1 MGNGRNSSGRRAVS
15 RETKVGLLVGLVF
28 IGLFGLILSLRAGSE
43 VVGHA
48 NLPVG
53 ESQNYRTMA
62 RAVRHDVDPF
72 IEHSVL
78 DIAPAGPREQGPEV
92 REALEERLPAP
103 GSIRE
108 TEPPARTV
116 SDVGVIAAGPVEVVT
131 PVRETPDAP
140 SAERMSPATREAER
154 AKEAA
159 PATPTYVVQSKDT
172 LVRIAHRFYGAQ
184 GDRLWRR
191 IYEANRSVLSDPD
204 RLRPGQKLVIPGAEA
219 SPALASVPVPEGD
232 GVHTVTAGELAEM
245 LGNRSDLVEAASPM
259 PATYTVQKGDTFY
272 GIAKRLYGNARYA
285 PLLHLKNKHLVPDAT
300 KLRAG
305 QRIVLLEGV
314 EAVGEQ
320 VAMR

>member
-1 MGNGRNSSGRRAVS
+1 VS
-15 RETKVGLLVGLVF
+15 RETKVGLLVGLIF
-28 IGLFGLILSLRAGSE
+28 IGLFGLILSLRAGRE
-43 VVGHA
+43 AVGHA

-53 ESQNYRTMA
+53 ESQKYRTMA

-78 DIAPAGPREQGPEV
+78 EISGTGGLEGG

-108 TEPPARTV
+108 TETPARAV
-116 SDVGVIAAGPVEVVT
+116 SEVGVIAAGPIEVVT
-131 PVRETPDAP
+131 PVRETPDTP
-140 SAERMSPATREAER
+140 SAEGESPAARETDR

-159 PATPTYVVQSKDT
+159 PAAPTYVVRANDS
-172 LVRIAHRFYGAQ
+172 LVRIARRFYGAQ

-204 RLRPGQKLVIPGAEA
+204 RLRPGQELVIPGVEA
-219 SPALASVPVPEGD
+219 SPALASVPAPEGE
-232 GVHTVTAGELAEM
+232 VVRTVTAGELAEM
-245 LGNRSDLVEAASPM
+245 LGNRSDLSEAPSPL
-259 PATYTVQKGDTFY
+259 PATYTVQQGDTFY
-272 GIAKRLYGNARYA
+272 GIAERLYGNARYA

-314 EAVGEQ
+314 EPAGEQ

>member
-1 MGNGRNSSGRRAVS
+1 MS
-15 RETKVGLLVGLVF
+15 RETKVGLLVGLIF
-28 IGLFGLILSLRAGSE
+28 IGLFGLILSFRAGSE

-53 ESQNYRTMA
+53 DSQKYRTMA
-62 RAVRHDVDPF
+62 RALRHDVDPF

-78 DIAPAGPREQGPEV
+78 DIAPACPRQEGPAA
-92 REALEERLPAP
+92 REAVEERLPAP

-116 SDVGVIAAGPVEVVT
+116 SDVGVIAAGPIEAVT

-140 SAERMSPATREAER
+140 SAERALPAAREAER
-154 AKEAA
+154 AKEAV
-159 PATPTYVVQSKDT
+159 PAAPTYVVRANDS
-172 LVRIAHRFYGAQ
+172 LVLIARRFYGTP

-204 RLRPGQKLVIPGAEA
+204 RLRAGQELVIPGVEA
-219 SPALASVPVPEGD
+219 SPASVPAPEGE
-232 GVHTVTAGELAEM
+232 VVRTVTAGELAEM
-245 LGNRSDLVEAASPM
+245 LGNRSDLVEAPSPL
-259 PATYTVQKGDTFY
+259 PATYTVRAGDTFY
-272 GIAKRLYGNARYA
+272 GIAERLYGNARYA
-285 PLLHLKNKHLVPDAT
+285 SLLHLKNKHLVPDAT

-314 EAVGEQ
+314 EAAAAGEQ

>member
-1 MGNGRNSSGRRAVS
+1 VS

-43 VVGHA
+43 AVGHA

-53 ESQNYRTMA
+53 ESQKYRTMA

-103 GSIRE
+103 DSIRAA
-108 TEPPARTV
+108 EPPARTV
-116 SDVGVIAAGPVEVVT
+116 SDVGVIAAGPIEVVT
-131 PVRETPDAP
+131 PVRETPDTP
-140 SAERMSPATREAER
+140 SAEGESPPAREAER

-159 PATPTYVVQSKDT
+159 PAAPTYVVRANDS
-172 LVRIAHRFYGAQ
+172 LVLIARRFYGAQ

-204 RLRPGQKLVIPGAEA
+204 HLRPGQELVIPGVEA
-219 SPALASVPVPEGD
+219 SPALASVPAPEGE
-232 GVHTVTAGELAEM
+232 VVRTVTAGELAEM
-245 LGNRSDLVEAASPM
+245 LGNRSDLVEAPSPL
-259 PATYTVQKGDTFY
+259 PATYTVREGDTFY
-272 GIAKRLYGNARYA
+272 GIAERLYGNARYA

-314 EAVGEQ
+314 EAVAAGEQ

>member
-1 MGNGRNSSGRRAVS
+1 VS
-15 RETKVGLLVGLVF
+15 RETKVGLLVGLIF
-28 IGLFGLILSLRAGSE
+28 IGLFGLILSLRGGSE
-43 VVGHA
+43 AVGHA

-53 ESQNYRTMA
+53 ESQKYRTMA

-78 DIAPAGPREQGPEV
+78 DIAPVGPRQEGPAA
-92 REALEERLPAP
+92 REAVEERLPAP
-103 GSIRE
+103 GSVRE
-108 TEPPARTV
+108 TEPLARTV
-116 SDVGVIAAGPVEVVT
+116 SDVGVIAAGLIEVVT

-140 SAERMSPATREAER
+140 SAEGGSPPARETER
-154 AKEAA
+154 AKEAV
-159 PATPTYVVQSKDT
+159 PAAPTYVVRANDS
-172 LVRIAHRFYGAQ
+172 LVLIARRFYGAQ

-204 RLRPGQKLVIPGAEA
+204 RLRPGQELVIPGVEA
-219 SPALASVPVPEGD
+219 SPALASVPAPEGE
-232 GVHTVTAGELAEM
+232 VVRTVTAEELADM
-245 LGNRSDLVEAASPM
+245 LGNRSDLSEAPSPL
-259 PATYTVQKGDTFY
+259 PATYTVREGDTFY
-272 GIAKRLYGNARYA
+272 GIAERLYGNARYA

-314 EAVGEQ
+314 EAAGEQ

>member
-1 MGNGRNSSGRRAVS
+1 VS
-15 RETKVGLLVGLVF
+15 RETKVGLLVGLIF
-28 IGLFGLILSLRAGSE
+28 IGLFGLILSFRTGSE
-43 VVGHA
+43 PAGHA

-53 ESQNYRTMA
+53 ESQKYRTMA

-92 REALEERLPAP
+92 REAVEERLPAP

-108 TEPPARTV
+108 MEPTARTV

-131 PVRETPDAP
+131 PVVETPRAL
-140 SAERMSPATREAER
+140 SAESGPPPVCETER
-154 AKEAA
+154 AKEPA
-159 PATPTYVVQSKDT
+159 PAAPTYVVRANDS
-172 LVRIAHRFYGAQ
+172 LVLIARRFYGAQ

-191 IYEANRSVLSDPD
+191 IYDANRSVLSDPD
-204 RLRPGQKLVIPGAEA
+204 RLRPGQELVIPGVEVSTAPA
-219 SPALASVPVPEGD
+219 PALASVPAPERD
-232 GVHTVTAGELAEM
+232 AVRTVTADELADM
-245 LGNRSDLVEAASPM
+245 LGNQSDLVEAPSPM
-259 PATYTVQKGDTFY
+259 PATYTVQRGDTFY
-272 GIAKRLYGNARYA
+272 GIAERLYGNARYA

-314 EAVGEQ
+314 ESGAAAEQ

>member
-1 MGNGRNSSGRRAVS
+1 VS
-15 RETKVGLLVGLVF
+15 RETKVGLLVGLIF

-43 VVGHA
+43 AVGHA

-53 ESQNYRTMA
+53 ESQKYRTMA
-62 RAVRHDVDPF
+62 RALRHDVDPF

-108 TEPPARTV
+108 TETPARAV
-116 SDVGVIAAGPVEVVT
+116 SEVGVIAAGPAETVT
-131 PVRETPDAP
+131 PVAETPDAP
-140 SAERMSPATREAER
+140 SAESGSPAVRETER

-159 PATPTYVVQSKDT
+159 PAAPTYVVRANDS
-172 LVRIAHRFYGAQ
+172 LVLIARRFYGAQ

-191 IYEANRSVLSDPD
+191 IYEANRSALSDPD
-204 RLRPGQKLVIPGAEA
+204 RLRPGQELVIPGVEA
-219 SPALASVPVPEGD
+219 SPALASVPAPEGE
-232 GVHTVTAGELAEM
+232 VVRTVTAGELADM
-245 LGNRSDLVEAASPM
+245 LGNRSDLVEAPSPL
-259 PATYTVQKGDTFY
+259 PATYTVREGDTFY
-272 GIAKRLYGNARYA
+272 GIAERLYGNARYA

-314 EAVGEQ
+314 EPAGEQ

>member
-1 MGNGRNSSGRRAVS
+1 MS
-15 RETKVGLLVGLVF
+15 RETKVGLLVGLIF
-28 IGLFGLILSLRAGSE
+28 IGLFGLILSLRTGSE
-43 VVGHA
+43 FVGHA

-53 ESQNYRTMA
+53 ESQKYRTMA
-62 RAVRHDVDPF
+62 RALRHDVDPF

-78 DIAPAGPREQGPEV
+78 DIAPAGPRQEGPAV

-116 SDVGVIAAGPVEVVT
+116 SEVGVIAAGPIEAVT
-131 PVRETPDAP
+131 PVRETPDVP
-140 SAERMSPATREAER
+140 SAERASPAARETER
-154 AKEAA
+154 AKEAV
-159 PATPTYVVQSKDT
+159 PAAPTYVVRANDS
-172 LVRIAHRFYGAQ
+172 LVLIARRFYGTQ

-204 RLRPGQKLVIPGAEA
+204 RLRAGQELVIPGVEA
-219 SPALASVPVPEGD
+219 SPASVPATEGE
-232 GVHTVTAGELAEM
+232 VVRTVTAGELAEM
-245 LGNRSDLVEAASPM
+245 LGNRSDLVEAPSPL
-259 PATYTVQKGDTFY
+259 PATYTVQQGETFY
-272 GIAKRLYGNARYA
+272 GIAERLYGNARYA
-285 PLLHLKNKHLVPDAT
+285 SLLHLKNKHLVPDAT

-314 EAVGEQ
+314 EPAAAGEQ

>member
-28 IGLFGLILSLRAGSE
+28 VGLFGLILSLRAGSE

-53 ESQNYRTMA
+53 ESQKYRTMA

-72 IEHSVL
+72 IEYSVL
-78 DIAPAGPREQGPEV
+78 EISGTGGLKGG

-140 SAERMSPATREAER
+140 SAESGSPAAREAER

-159 PATPTYVVQSKDT
+159 PATPRYVVQSNDT

-245 LGNRSDLVEAASPM
+245 LGNRSDLVEVASPI

>member
-1 MGNGRNSSGRRAVS
+1 VS
-15 RETKVGLLVGLVF
+15 HETKVGLLVGLIF

-53 ESQNYRTMA
+53 ESQKYRTMV
-62 RAVRHDVDPF
+62 RALRHNVDPF

-78 DIAPAGPREQGPEV
+78 DIAPAGPRQEGPAA
-92 REALEERLPAP
+92 REAVEERLPAP

-131 PVRETPDAP
+131 PVRETPGAG
-140 SAERMSPATREAER
+140 SAEGGSPPARETERRAEPTP
-154 AKEAA
+154 AA
-159 PATPTYVVQSKDT
+159 PTYVVRANDS
-172 LVRIAHRFYGAQ
+172 LVLIARRFYGAQ

-191 IYEANRSVLSDPD
+191 IYEANRSALSDPD
-204 RLRPGQKLVIPGAEA
+204 RLRAGQELVIPGVEA
-219 SPALASVPVPEGD
+219 SPAPAPAPMPAPEGE
-232 GVHTVTAGELAEM
+232 VVRTVTAGELAEM
-245 LGNRSDLVEAASPM
+245 LGNRSDLVEAPSPL
-259 PATYTVQKGDTFY
+259 PATYTVRGGDTFY
-272 GIAKRLYGNARYA
+272 GIAERLYGNARYA
-285 PLLHLKNKHLVPDAT
+285 SLLHLKNKHLVPDAT

-305 QRIVLLEGV
+305 QRILLLEGV
-314 EAVGEQ
+314 EAAAEQ

>member
-1 MGNGRNSSGRRAVS
+1 VS

-43 VVGHA
+43 AVGHA

-53 ESQNYRTMA
+53 ESQKYRTMA

-78 DIAPAGPREQGPEV
+78 EISGTAGLKGG
-92 REALEERLPAP
+92 REAMEERLPAP

-131 PVRETPDAP
+131 PVRETPGAG
-140 SAERMSPATREAER
+140 SAEGGSPPARETERRAEP
-154 AKEAA
+154 A
-159 PATPTYVVQSKDT
+159 PAAPTYVVRANDS
-172 LVRIAHRFYGAQ
+172 LVLIARRFYGSQ

-204 RLRPGQKLVIPGAEA
+204 HLRPGQELVIPGMEA
-219 SPALASVPVPEGD
+219 SPAPAPAPMPAPEGE
-232 GVHTVTAGELAEM
+232 VVRTVTAEELAEM
-245 LGNRSDLVEAASPM
+245 LGNRSDLVEAPSPL
-259 PATYTVQKGDTFY
+259 PATYTVREGDTFY
-272 GIAKRLYGNARYA
+272 GIAERLYGNARYA

-314 EAVGEQ
+314 EAAGEQ

>member
-1 MGNGRNSSGRRAVS
+1 VS
-15 RETKVGLLVGLVF
+15 HETKVGLLVGLIF

-53 ESQNYRTMA
+53 ESQKYRTMA

-78 DIAPAGPREQGPEV
+78 EISGTAGLKGG

-131 PVRETPDAP
+131 PVRETPGAG
-140 SAERMSPATREAER
+140 SAEGGSPPARETERRAEP
-154 AKEAA
+154 A
-159 PATPTYVVQSKDT
+159 PAAPTYVVRANDS
-172 LVRIAHRFYGAQ
+172 LVLIARRFYGSQ

-204 RLRPGQKLVIPGAEA
+204 HLRPGQELVIPGMEA
-219 SPALASVPVPEGD
+219 SPAPAPAPMPAPEGE
-232 GVHTVTAGELAEM
+232 VVRTVTAGELAEM
-245 LGNRSDLVEAASPM
+245 LGNRSDLVEAPSPL
-259 PATYTVQKGDTFY
+259 PATYTVREGDTFY
-272 GIAKRLYGNARYA
+272 GIAERLYGNARYA

-314 EAVGEQ
+314 EAAAAGEQ

>member
-1 MGNGRNSSGRRAVS
+1 MGNGRNNSGRRAVS

-43 VVGHA
+43 AVGHA

-53 ESQNYRTMA
+53 ESQKYRAMA

-72 IEHSVL
+72 PSHSVL

-92 REALEERLPAP
+92 REALEEPLPAP

-116 SDVGVIAAGPVEVVT
+116 SEVGVIAAGPVEIAT
-131 PVRETPDAP
+131 PVAETPDTGLAEGGSP
-140 SAERMSPATREAER
+140 SAREAER
-154 AKEAA
+154 AKEAV
-159 PATPTYVVQSKDT
+159 PASPTYVVRANDS
-172 LVRIAHRFYGAQ
+172 LVLIARRFYGAQ

-191 IYEANRSVLSDPD
+191 IYEANRSVVADPN
-204 RLRPGQKLVIPGAEA
+204 RLRPGQELVIPGVEA
-219 SPALASVPVPEGD
+219 SPALASVPAPESD
-232 GVHTVTAGELAEM
+232 GVRRVTAEELGDM
-245 LGNRSDLVEAASPM
+245 LGRRSDLVEAPSPL
-259 PATYTVQKGDTFY
+259 PATYTVRAGETFY
-272 GIAKRLYGNARYA
+272 GIAERLYGNARYA

-314 EAVGEQ
+314 ESAGEQ

>member
-1 MGNGRNSSGRRAVS
+1 MS

-28 IGLFGLILSLRAGSE
+28 IGLFGLILSFRAGRE
-43 VVGHA
+43 AADHA

-53 ESQNYRTMA
+53 ESQKYRTMA

-72 IEHSVL
+72 LSHSVL

-103 GSIRE
+103 DSIPALRE
-108 TEPPARTV
+108 SLAKAV
-116 SDVGVIAAGPVEVVT
+116 SDVGVIAAGPIEVVT
-131 PVRETPDAP
+131 PVRETPDTP
-140 SAERMSPATREAER
+140 SAEGESPAARETDR

-159 PATPTYVVQSKDT
+159 PAAPTYVVRANDS
-172 LVRIAHRFYGAQ
+172 LVLIARRFYGAQ

-204 RLRPGQKLVIPGAEA
+204 RLRPGQELVIPGVEA
-219 SPALASVPVPEGD
+219 SPALASVPAPEGE
-232 GVHTVTAGELAEM
+232 VVRTVTAGELAEM
-245 LGNRSDLVEAASPM
+245 LGNRSDLSEAPSPM
-259 PATYTVQKGDTFY
+259 PATYTVRAGDTFY
-272 GIAKRLYGNARYA
+272 GIAERLYGNARYA
-285 PLLHLKNKHLVPDAT
+285 SLLHLKNKHLVPDAT

-305 QRIVLLEGV
+305 QRILLLEGV
-314 EAVGEQ
+314 EAAGEQ

>member
-1 MGNGRNSSGRRAVS
+1 MS
-15 RETKVGLLVGLVF
+15 RETKVGLLVGLIF

-43 VVGHA
+43 PVGHA

-53 ESQNYRTMA
+53 ESQKYRTMA

-103 GSIRE
+103 DSILAAESPAKAAEE
-108 TEPPARTV
+108 TV
-116 SDVGVIAAGPVEVVT
+116 VIAAGPAETVT
-131 PVRETPDAP
+131 PVAETPDAP
-140 SAERMSPATREAER
+140 SAESGSPAAREAER
-154 AKEAA
+154 AKKAA
-159 PATPTYVVQSKDT
+159 PAAPTYVVRANDS
-172 LVRIAHRFYGAQ
+172 LVLIARRFYGAQ

-204 RLRPGQKLVIPGAEA
+204 RLRPGQELVIPGVEA
-219 SPALASVPVPEGD
+219 SPALASVPVPEGE
-232 GVHTVTAGELAEM
+232 VVRTVTAEELADM
-245 LGNRSDLVEAASPM
+245 LGRRSDLVEAPSPL
-259 PATYTVQKGDTFY
+259 PATYTVQQGDTFY
-272 GIAKRLYGNARYA
+272 GIAERLYGNARYA

-314 EAVGEQ
+314 EAAGEQ

>member
-1 MGNGRNSSGRRAVS
+1 VS
-15 RETKVGLLVGLVF
+15 RETKVGLLIGVIF

-43 VVGHA
+43 TVGHA

-53 ESQNYRTMA
+53 ESQKYRTMA

-78 DIAPAGPREQGPEV
+78 DIAPAGPRGEGPEV
-92 REALEERLPAP
+92 REAREERLPAP

-116 SDVGVIAAGPVEVVT
+116 SDVGVIAAGPIEVVT
-131 PVRETPDAP
+131 PVG
-140 SAERMSPATREAER
+140 ERRGEGPAAGESPTVREAER
-154 AKEAA
+154 AKESA
-159 PATPTYVVQSKDT
+159 PAAPTYVVRANDS

-204 RLRPGQKLVIPGAEA
+204 RLRPGQELVIPGVEA
-219 SPALASVPVPEGD
+219 SPAPAPASVPA
-232 GVHTVTAGELAEM
+232 VTAVTAAELAEM
-245 LGNRSDLVEAASPM
+245 LGNRSDLSEAPSPL
-259 PATYTVQKGDTFY
+259 PATYTVQRGDTFY
-272 GIAKRLYGNARYA
+272 GIAERLYGNARYA
-285 PLLHLKNKHLVPDAT
+285 SLLHLKNKHLVPDAT

-305 QRIVLLEGV
+305 QRILLLEGV
-314 EAVGEQ
+314 EAAGEQ

>member
-1 MGNGRNSSGRRAVS
+1 MS
-15 RETKVGLLVGLVF
+15 RETKVGLLVGLIF
-28 IGLFGLILSLRAGSE
+28 IGLFGLILSFRAGSE

-53 ESQNYRTMA
+53 ESQKYRTMA
-62 RAVRHDVDPF
+62 RALRHDVDPF

-78 DIAPAGPREQGPEV
+78 DIAPAGPRQEGPAA

-116 SDVGVIAAGPVEVVT
+116 SEVGVIAAGPIEAVT
-131 PVRETPDAP
+131 PVRETPGEGP
-140 SAERMSPATREAER
+140 AEGGSPPAREAER
-154 AKEAA
+154 AKEPA
-159 PATPTYVVQSKDT
+159 PAAPTYVVRANDS
-172 LVRIAHRFYGAQ
+172 LVLIARRFYGTQ

-204 RLRPGQKLVIPGAEA
+204 RLRAGQELAIPGMEA
-219 SPALASVPVPEGD
+219 SPAPATVPATESD
-232 GVHTVTAGELAEM
+232 GVRTVTADELAEM
-245 LGNRSDLVEAASPM
+245 LGNRSDLVEAPSPL
-259 PATYTVQKGDTFY
+259 PATYTVRAGDTFY
-272 GIAKRLYGNARYA
+272 GIAERLYGNARYA
-285 PLLHLKNKHLVPDAT
+285 SLLHLKNKHLVPDAT

-314 EAVGEQ
+314 EAAAAGEQ

>member
-1 MGNGRNSSGRRAVS
+1 VS
-15 RETKVGLLVGLVF
+15 RETKVGLLVGLIF
-28 IGLFGLILSLRAGSE
+28 IGLFGLILSLRGGREA
-43 VVGHA
+43 VGHA

-53 ESQNYRTMA
+53 ESQKYRTMA

-78 DIAPAGPREQGPEV
+78 EISGTGGLEGG

-108 TEPPARTV
+108 TEPTMGTV
-116 SDVGVIAAGPVEVVT
+116 SEVGVIAAGPVEVVT
-131 PVRETPDAP
+131 PVRETPGAG
-140 SAERMSPATREAER
+140 SAEGGSPPARETERRAEP
-154 AKEAA
+154 APAA
-159 PATPTYVVQSKDT
+159 PTYTVRANDS
-172 LVRIAHRFYGAQ
+172 LVLIARRFYGAQ

-204 RLRPGQKLVIPGAEA
+204 HLRPGQELVIPGVEA
-219 SPALASVPVPEGD
+219 SPAPAPMLAPESD
-232 GVHTVTAGELAEM
+232 GVRTVTAEELADM
-245 LGNRSDLVEAASPM
+245 LGRRSDLVEVPSPL
-259 PATYTVQKGDTFY
+259 PATYTVREGDTFY
-272 GIAKRLYGNARYA
+272 GIAGRLYGNARYA

-314 EAVGEQ
+314 EAAGEQ

>member
-1 MGNGRNSSGRRAVS
+1 VS

-43 VVGHA
+43 AVGHA

-53 ESQNYRTMA
+53 ESQKYRTMA

-78 DIAPAGPREQGPEV
+78 EISGTAGLKGG

-131 PVRETPDAP
+131 PVRETPGAG
-140 SAERMSPATREAER
+140 SAEGGSPPARETERRAEP
-154 AKEAA
+154 A
-159 PATPTYVVQSKDT
+159 PAAPTYVVRANDS
-172 LVRIAHRFYGAQ
+172 LVLIARRFYGSQ

-204 RLRPGQKLVIPGAEA
+204 HLRPGQELVIPGMEA
-219 SPALASVPVPEGD
+219 SPAPAPAPMPAPEGE
-232 GVHTVTAGELAEM
+232 VVRTVTAGELAEM
-245 LGNRSDLVEAASPM
+245 LGNRSDLVEAPSPL
-259 PATYTVQKGDTFY
+259 PATYTVREGDTFY
-272 GIAKRLYGNARYA
+272 GIAERLYGNARYA

-314 EAVGEQ
+314 EAAAAGEQ